1 MRLYVVPDQT
11 DAKQTDRQTDIRTN
25 RETKEIYRKKLTN
38 REDDYI
44 YPDRQ

>member
-1 MRLYVVPDQT
+1 MRLYVVPGQT
-11 DAKQTDRQTDIRTN
+11 EAKQTDKQTDIRTN
-25 RETKEIYRKKLTN
+25 RETKQIDRKKLTN